1 MATITK
7 ESIAEAAKLSNMSV
21 NDYIDKLPDNYLQEA
36 AKLSNIDIATY
47 KTKLKEVWGEG
58 LKKRRRY
65 FKRWEWEWSIGK
77 WKVTINFS
85 KSKND
90 FLFTITQ
97 SKSVLFNVHEPV
109 QFP

>member
-58 LKKRRRY
+58 LKKKDDTRP
-65 FKRWEWEWSIGK
+65 I
-77 WKVTINFS
+77 
-85 KSKND
+85 
-90 FLFTITQ
+90 LITHPQ
-97 SKSVLFNVHEPV
+97 MHTMLRASLEGTTP
-109 QFP
+109 

>member
-47 KTKLKEVWGEG
+47 KTKLKEVWGDNA
-58 LKKRRRY
+58 KKKNLPHLLEMAVEILQVEIQMLFR
-65 FKRWEWEWSIGK
+65 KKG
-77 WKVTINFS
+77 INRLLVPFRLNQI
-85 KSKND
+85 KAHI
-90 FLFTITQ
+90 LI
-97 SKSVLFNVHEPV
+97 LG
-109 QFP
+109 